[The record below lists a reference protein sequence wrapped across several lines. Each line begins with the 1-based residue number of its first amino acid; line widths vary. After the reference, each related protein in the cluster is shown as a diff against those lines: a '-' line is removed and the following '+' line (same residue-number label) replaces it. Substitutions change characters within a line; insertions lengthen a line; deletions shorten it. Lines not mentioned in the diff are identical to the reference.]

1 MQRKTWI
8 KLAVAALCISV
19 PVIAWAHACHDF
31 TRRVVRP
38 PAGTAQVTK
47 ANVIASQDDLIV
59 KVDAPD
65 GKLRIGDET
74 SFRVYLFN
82 TSDVEIKNV
91 SLDVCTNNCFKAEA
105 KPGGDWQGFPTL
117 KPMDKG
123 GRKEYFEV
131 TLKRNPGL
139 ADGKYSIGLN
149 LYNSQNRS
157 IYKSVDLERAADL
170 QALPKAGAVKIDGN
184 AEESEWGRA
193 VLCTDFYACLTVTSG
208 GAQCRQNV
216 PATSTPSRV
225 RLACDADNLYCL
237 AQFSGAGGVQSDV
250 LTMYLA
256 ASGDTQEIVQ
266 LTFDRIAGKVTC
278 TKGDQGLEF
287 AASRDKEKF
296 ECKIPREL
304 VGLKAAK
311 SFRANFTRTVIGKD
325 VTGKDQ
331 KLVTYWRGNEHSLA
345 SPLVYGQFSVSD

>member
-1 MQRKTWI
+1 MRRKLLP
-8 KLAVAALCISV
+8 KLALAAVCAAIVCV

-65 GKLRIGDET
+65 GKLRIGDEA

-105 KPGGDWQGFPTL
+105 KPGGDWQGFP
-117 KPMDKG
+117 
-123 GRKEYFEV
+123 

-170 QALPKAGAVKIDGN
+170 QALPKAAAVKIDGN

-193 VLCTDFYACLTVTSG
+193 ALCTDFYACLTVTSG

-225 RLACDADNLYCL
+225 RLACDADSLYCL

-311 SFRANFTRTVIGKD
+311 SFRANFTRTVTGKD